1 VSAPQAPLMHR
12 VTKEE
17 CQAFLAAY
25 PRPLERDVF
34 AAFEPPLVTWND
46 FAQGQVW
53 PASVVA
59 SFNGEHYQ
67 IVDALPE
74 GD

>member
-1 VSAPQAPLMHR
+1 VSEPQAPSMHR

-34 AAFEPPLVTWND
+34 AAFVPPLVTWND
-46 FAQGQVW
+46 FADGQVW

-67 IVDALPE
+67 IVDAPPS
-74 GD
+74 